1 MTELDTNDKY
11 KFPGTAYNAG
21 NYTLLCVNTAF
32 IPFFRLFFS
41 EMQEVS
47 KWSSRDD
54 WWRSYQVFAEME
66 EMLMSGCI
74 ETLIEGQNRIY
85 RLLDT
90 ALNGVEY
97 TVVTDPVT
105 QITTVTP
112 DQPVVPAMGVGSAPG
127 LRRQLLDMQ
136 GEINAGW
143 FGIGGQPATLADVV
157 NALRIGNDGQKQ
169 TILDTLN
176 NILLAGNAATIFQL
190 VEDLLA
196 DTVDT
201 IGEGAVVSTL
211 IATSMAQAAIMG
223 AQGAQIDTLIA
234 KIDRLVSSID
244 GGAEPQPTDNVL
256 ETLKSVETLL
266 S

>member
-21 NYTLLCVNTAF
+21 NYTLLCVNTAC

-54 WWRSYQVFAEME
+54 WWRGYQAFAEME
-66 EMLMSGCI
+66 EMLMSGCVDA
-74 ETLIEGQNRIY
+74 LIEGQNRIY

-90 ALNGVEY
+90 ALNGRVY
-97 TVVTDPVT
+97 TAITDPVT
-105 QITTVTP
+105 HITTVTP
-112 DQPVVPAMGVGSAPG
+112 DQPVVPDPGVGDAPG

-136 GEINAGW
+136 GILPSGW
-143 FGIGGQPATLADVV
+143 PFGWGDKPATLADIVRSV
-157 NALRIGNDGQKQ
+157 RTGPDDAQMLNNALDLLSGADSAVSIFTNVRSLLTDSASVAADGAMLGVLIGS
-169 TILDTLN
+169 TM
-176 NILLAGNAATIFQL
+176 ANAAMMGLQAKQL
-190 VEDLLA
+190 D
-196 DTVDT
+196 D
-201 IGEGAVVSTL
+201 
-211 IATSMAQAAIMG
+211 
-223 AQGAQIDTLIA
+223 LIA